1 MKLIAIKDLK
11 QPRQLKQR
19 LLAEKEL
26 LLTSDG
32 QPVAILVSVDGTEDP
47 ESVLRAIRD
56 SRSRLA
62 LSRIREAAS
71 SSGASR
77 LPLADINR
85 EISATRKARSTFP
98 E

>member
-47 ESVLRAIRD
+47 ETVIRAIRD

-71 SSGASR
+71 SSGASQ
-77 LPLADINR
+77 LPLPDINR
-85 EISATRKARSTFP
+85 EIAAARKARRALP
-98 E
+98 